1 MVKEEILKKVIDA
14 LIDNGASFADV
25 FIERKKT
32 LLINMENKKLEKI
45 TTGTQI
51 GGGLRVRYG
60 DKTFFGYTEDL
71 SETALLALA
80 KTLSSKEKGDN
91 VPNLPVYQEAI
102 APNTYIEEGTGTD
115 SELKE
120 KIDLVLS
127 LNDMAWKQSKALV
140 QVMIA
145 YGEAAQEI
153 YVMNSNGVFVKEFRP
168 RTRVIA
174 EGVAEKDG
182 LLQRGYDAMGGLGTF
197 SWIKNE
203 DTAGLVTGAMNK
215 ATDLLYASEAP
226 SGTMD
231 VVLSGDA
238 GGTMVHEACGHGL
251 EGDIVK
257 KGMSVYGGKIGEKVA
272 SSLIT
277 VVDDGTMKGRY
288 GASYYDDEGT
298 KTQRN
303 VLIEDGVLK
312 GYMCDLKS
320 AEDLGLAPSGNGRRE
335 GYYVP
340 PITRMTNTYIAPG
353 KMDKGDIVTSVD
365 KGLFVKKMGGG
376 QVNTTTGDFVFE
388 VSEGYLIE
396 GGSLKGQVRG
406 ATLIGNGP
414 EVLNKI
420 DMVGSDFGY
429 SLGTCGKDGQGVPV
443 ADAQP
448 TLRIPSLTVG
458 GTK

>member
-1 MVKEEILKKVIDA
+1 MVKEEILKKVIDT
-14 LIDNGASFADV
+14 LVGNGASFADV

-71 SETALLALA
+71 SEKALLALA
-80 KTLSSKEKGDN
+80 KNLSSKEKGN
-91 VPNLPVYQEAI
+91 CEATSYNYALKA
-102 APNTYIEEGTGTD
+102 APTTYIEEGVKGD
-115 SELKE
+115 NILKE
-120 KIDLVLS
+120 KIDLVLA
-127 LNDMAWKQSKALV
+127 LNDVAWKRSSALV
-140 QVMIA
+140 QVMVA
-145 YGEAAQEI
+145 YGEAEQEI
-153 YVMNSNGVFVKEFRP
+153 YVMNSKGIYVKEFRP
-168 RTRVIA
+168 RTRVVS
-174 EGVAEKDG
+174 EGLAEKNG

-197 SWIKNE
+197 SWLKNE
-203 DTAGLVTGAMNK
+203 DVTGLVTGAMDK
-215 ATDLLYASEAP
+215 AANLLLASEAP

-231 VVLSGDA
+231 VVLSGEA

-277 VVDDGTMKGRY
+277 VVDDGTMKGKY
-288 GASYYDDEGT
+288 GTSYYDDEGT
-298 KTQRN
+298 KTNQN
-303 VLIEDGVLK
+303 ILIEKGILK

-320 AEDLGLAPSGNGRRE
+320 AEDLGLKATGNGRRE
-335 GYYVP
+335 GYSVP

-353 KMDKGDIVTSVD
+353 DMDKDTILASVD
-365 KGLFVKKMGGG
+365 QGLFVKKMGGG

-388 VSEGYLIE
+388 VSEGYLID
-396 GGSLKGQVRG
+396 KGIIKEQVRG

-414 EVLNKI
+414 NVLNKI

-429 SLGTCGKDGQGVPV
+429 SLGTCGKDGQRVPV

-448 TLRIPSLTVG
+448 TLRIPALTVG